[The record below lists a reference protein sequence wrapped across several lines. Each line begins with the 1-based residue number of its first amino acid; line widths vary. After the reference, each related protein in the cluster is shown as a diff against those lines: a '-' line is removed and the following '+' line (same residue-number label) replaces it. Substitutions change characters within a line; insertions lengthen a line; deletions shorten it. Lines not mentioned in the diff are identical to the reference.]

1 MIAVAGVQAALAQ
14 QKVEPIILNWAAFTP
29 GSHPEIIGF
38 NKGFINKAV
47 ELSKGRLASKFPGG
61 PETFATP
68 AGTETPAGRFL

>member
-1 MIAVAGVQAALAQ
+1 MAVAGVQAALPQ
-14 QKVEPIILNWAAFTP
+14 QKVEPIILDWAAFIP

-47 ELSKGRLASKFPGG
+47 ELSKGRLAFKFRGG

-68 AGTETPAGRFL
+68 AGAETPAGRFL